1 MELFSLTE
9 SEIRLRARTAS
20 LRWFGRDD
28 ASARRGQ
35 WFAPLFEQEQPLID
49 DVAKRCVHL
58 QLIITMTTWSN
69 DSQALADKA
78 LVFV

>member
-1 MELFSLTE
+1 MGLFSLTE

-49 DVAKRCVHL
+49 DVPKLCVHL
-58 QLIITMTTWSN
+58 SLIITIATWPD
-69 DSQALADKA
+69 DSQALADKT